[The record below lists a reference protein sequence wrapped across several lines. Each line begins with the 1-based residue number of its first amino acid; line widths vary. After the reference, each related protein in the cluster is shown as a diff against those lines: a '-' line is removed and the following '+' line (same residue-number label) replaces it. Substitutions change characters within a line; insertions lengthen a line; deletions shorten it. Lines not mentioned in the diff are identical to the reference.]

1 MKSLLVLI
9 VGGLLLVLVGGCKST
24 GVSAHDGYDRPYIT
38 TQSPLTLLSSNDGEY
53 NQLYQ
58 LTEDRTTD
66 WELKTKDSF
75 TVIHLGPDHPPVIKT
90 VYDTVPATI
99 HGTPTMAMSANGR
112 YGIIANHSRRMEK
125 LLKLKLPDGPR
136 TNSDLTPEAISQPKM
151 TAQHTDMLS
160 LIDLGD
166 ENYPVV
172 QRVLLDD
179 FPTHVLAHP
188 DGKRFIVGGLKHFYI
203 FEIVDGRLVK
213 VSQSPQAHGFSC
225 FWIHPRG
232 DRLIATQLIP
242 DGPLVPGKFTP
253 LSKPSTVQW
262 YAIEGNRIR
271 HLSEVKVKPGL
282 QTALLPAS
290 MILRISPDGRLA
302 LICQRATNSGRDFCD
317 VLIAD
322 LTLEKPQITSVIKQ
336 ASDGLESFAFHP
348 NGKMAVATGLG
359 TDHNSIA
366 VIDIASKPARLLY
379 TMDAKG
385 IGQGI
390 EFTPEGDKLFV
401 GSAIAGRIEVFDVV
415 GDFELRKNP
424 KFLHVGFGHNSLTI
438 GPRYLPGKA
447 EGK

>member
-1 MKSLLVLI
+1 MHTNRSFFAWGILCPILLWVA
-9 VGGLLLVLVGGCKST
+9 GCQSNNT
-24 GVSAHDGYDRPYIT
+24 PPYLT
-38 TQSPLTLLSSNDGEY
+38 TQTPLTLVSSNDEEY
-53 NQLYQ
+53 NQLFQ
-58 LTEDRTTD
+58 LTDDQTTD

-75 TVIHLGPDHPPVIKT
+75 TVIHLGPDHPPIIKT
-90 VYDTVPATI
+90 VYDTVPTSI

-112 YGIIANHSRRMEK
+112 FCIIANHSRRMAK
-125 LLKLKLPDGPR
+125 LLKLKLPSGPQ
-136 TNSDLTPEAISQPKM
+136 TNADLNSELLQQPKM

-160 LIDLGD
+160 LIDLGKD
-166 ENYPVV
+166 NFPVV
-172 QRVLLDD
+172 HRVLLNE

-188 DGKRFIVGGLKHFYI
+188 DGKRFIVGGLKHWHI
-203 FEIVDGRLVK
+203 FKIVDGRLLK
-213 VSQSPQAHGFSC
+213 ISQSSQEHGFPC
-225 FWIHPRG
+225 FWINPQG

-242 DGPLVPGKFTP
+242 DGRLEPGKFTP
-253 LSKPSTVQW
+253 LTRPSTVHW
-262 YAIEGNRIR
+262 YAIEGNHIR
-271 HLSEVKVKPGL
+271 HLNEVKVKPGL
-282 QTALLPAS
+282 QTALLPSS
-290 MILRISPDGRLA
+290 MILRISPDGKIA
-302 LICQRATNSGRDFCD
+302 LICQRATNSARDFCD

-366 VIDIASKPARLLY
+366 VIDIAAKPARLLY

-415 GDFELRKNP
+415 GDYELRKNP
-424 KFLHVGFGHNSLTI
+424 KFLNVGFGHNSLTI
-438 GPRYLPGKA
+438 GPRYEPKQTDA
-447 EGK
+447 E